1 MLLEEIVKDL
11 PDSKYMKTMD
21 GGFVESDH
29 PRGQPDNPGQFV
41 EKGGEDLK
49 VGVDYGSI
57 FGLEKNKK
65 QQLIYKGGDKWLAI
79 NGDKEKEMVSSDTTK
94 KAIAYINKPTIN
106 MSGTILR
113 K

>member
-1 MLLEEIVKDL
+1 MLLEEIVKDV
-11 PDSKYMKTMD
+11 PNSKYMKAIDQKTVD
-21 GGFVESDH
+21 
-29 PRGQPDNPGQFV
+29 
-41 EKGGEDLK
+41 EDLK